1 MLSLVVVKFENWKWF
16 LEEECQLA
24 KEKYSSHFEEII
36 VNVSKSTYFK
46 EFTLSQEVPQLYYF
60 VITDCHHTW
69 KGDKEVDLKIFSYLD
84 AEITVKNTDG
94 THFSLEDQQMIFPC
108 VFTML
113 MIFCFIAF
121 NLKKMLGLY
130 REQEIIDYP
139 LLLTGMALFC
149 EFTALGLQLANLL
162 YYENYGSS
170 HFLYSFM
177 QLFFETATNFLFTL
191 IFIFV
196 AWGWSIN
203 FMDISNFDFFVPTL
217 AVIGAANIILVVLNR
232 ILFENDEKPSIEG
245 FSLLNYIYLVYKI
258 GFFAYFIIG
267 LIRTYGLAR
276 NKIRGFVVKFIFLG
290 ILFFVSYGI
299 LLWISDNL
307 VLHRKKKFLLIGN
320 EIINMMV
327 TLSLMRIFNSKIY
340 MELSFKGK
348 SVLPQEDI
356 DLPKY
361 I

>member
-1 MLSLVVVKFENWKWF
+1 
-16 LEEECQLA
+16 
-24 KEKYSSHFEEII
+24 
-36 VNVSKSTYFK
+36 
-46 EFTLSQEVPQLYYF
+46 
-60 VITDCHHTW
+60 
-69 KGDKEVDLKIFSYLD
+69 
-84 AEITVKNTDG
+84 
-94 THFSLEDQQMIFPC
+94 
-108 VFTML
+108 
-113 MIFCFIAF
+113 
-121 NLKKMLGLY
+121 
-130 REQEIIDYP
+130 
-139 LLLTGMALFC
+139 
-149 EFTALGLQLANLL
+149 
-162 YYENYGSS
+162 
-170 HFLYSFM
+170 
-177 QLFFETATNFLFTL
+177 
-191 IFIFV
+191 
-196 AWGWSIN
+196 
-203 FMDISNFDFFVPTL
+203 
-217 AVIGAANIILVVLNR
+217 
-232 ILFENDEKPSIEG
+232 
-245 FSLLNYIYLVYKI
+245 LVYKI